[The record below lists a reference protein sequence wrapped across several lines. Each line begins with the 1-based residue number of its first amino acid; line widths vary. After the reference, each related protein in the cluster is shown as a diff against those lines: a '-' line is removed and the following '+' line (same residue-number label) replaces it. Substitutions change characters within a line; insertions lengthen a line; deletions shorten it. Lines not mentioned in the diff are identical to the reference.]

1 MYMVAHYSYKQYGL
15 HIHRFLYDWVLSW
28 AHTPFG
34 ERALFVLAMAES
46 SFFPVPPDVLLIA
59 LVLGKREAFVR
70 LATLCSI
77 ASVIG
82 GLAGYGIGYFLW
94 YDGDSYSKIALFFF
108 NNIPGFTVETFTAAR
123 QLYDAYSF
131 WIVFTAGFTPIPYKV
146 ITITAGVANINIIIF
161 VIASMISRTL
171 RFFLVAGLIWKFGEP
186 INAFI
191 NKWFNV
197 LSIVF
202 VILLFAGFYVLKY
215 MV

>member
-1 MYMVAHYSYKQYGL
+1 MQVAHYSYKQYGL
-15 HIHRFLYDWVLSW
+15 HIHKFLYDWVLSW

-34 ERALFVLAMAES
+34 ERALFVLALAES

-59 LVLGKREAFVR
+59 LVLGKREAFLR
-70 LATLCSI
+70 LATICSI

-94 YDGDSYSKIALFFF
+94 YDGDSFSKIALFFF
-108 NNIPGFTVETFTAAR
+108 HNVPGFTVETFNAA
-123 QLYDAYSF
+123 QSLYDTYSF

-161 VIASMISRTL
+161 VIASVISRTL
-171 RFFLVAGLIWKFGEP
+171 RFFLVASLIWKFGEP

-202 VILLFAGFYVLKY
+202 VVLLFAGFYVLKY

>member
-1 MYMVAHYSYKQYGL
+1 MQVAHYSYKQYGL
-15 HIHRFLYDWVLSW
+15 HVHRFLYDWVLSW

-34 ERALFVLAMAES
+34 PWALFVLALAES

-59 LVLGKREAFVR
+59 LVLGKREIFAQ
-70 LATLCSI
+70 LATLCSV
-77 ASVIG
+77 ASVFG
-82 GLAGYGIGYFLW
+82 GLAGYAIGYFLW
-94 YDGDSYSKIALFFF
+94 YDGDSFSKIAMFFF
-108 NNIPGFTVETFTAAR
+108 NNIPGFTVEAFNSVR
-123 QLYDAYSF
+123 QLYDTYSF

-146 ITITAGVANINIIIF
+146 ITITAGVANINIVIF
-161 VIASMISRTL
+161 TIASIISRTL

-202 VILLFAGFYVLKY
+202 VVLLFGGFYVLKY
-215 MV
+215 IV

>member
-1 MYMVAHYSYKQYGL
+1 MQTIKYSYTQYGF

-34 ERALFVLAMAES
+34 ERALFLLSLAES

-59 LVLGKREAFVR
+59 LVLGKPQKWIR
-70 LATLCSI
+70 LATFCSV

-82 GLAGYGIGYFLW
+82 GLVGYSIGHFLW
-94 YDGDSYSKIALFFF
+94 YSGDSYSRLAVFFF
-108 NNIPGFTVETFTAAR
+108 TNVPGFTVQTFTAAC
-123 QLYDAYSF
+123 QLYDVYSF

-146 ITITAGVANINIIIF
+146 ITITAGVANINILIF
-161 VIASMISRTL
+161 VIASAISRTL

-186 INAFI
+186 INNFV
-191 NKWFNV
+191 NKWFNI

-202 VILLFAGFYVLKY
+202 VALIIGGFYILKY
-215 MV
+215 AM

>member
-1 MYMVAHYSYKQYGL
+1 MQTIKYTYTQYGF

-34 ERALFVLAMAES
+34 ERALFLLSLAES

-59 LVLGKREAFVR
+59 LVLGKRQQWIR
-70 LATLCSI
+70 LATFCSI

-82 GLAGYGIGYFLW
+82 GLVGYSIGYFLW
-94 YDGDSYSKIALFFF
+94 YSGDSYSRLAMFFF
-108 NNIPGFTVETFTAAR
+108 TNVPGFTVQTFSAAR
-123 QLYDAYSF
+123 QLYDVYSF

-146 ITITAGVANINIIIF
+146 ITITAGVANINVVIF
-161 VIASMISRTL
+161 VIASAISRTL

-186 INAFI
+186 INNFV
-191 NKWFNV
+191 NKWFNI

-202 VILLFAGFYVLKY
+202 VALLIGGFYILKY
-215 MV
+215 AL

>member
-1 MYMVAHYSYKQYGL
+1 MQTIKYTYTQYGF

-34 ERALFVLAMAES
+34 ERALFLLSLAES

-59 LVLGKREAFVR
+59 LVLGKPQKWIR
-70 LATLCSI
+70 LATFCSI

-82 GLAGYGIGYFLW
+82 GLVGYSIGYFLW
-94 YDGDSYSKIALFFF
+94 YSGDSYSRLAMFFF
-108 NNIPGFTVETFTAAR
+108 TNVPGFTVQTFTAAR
-123 QLYDAYSF
+123 QLYDLYSF

-146 ITITAGVANINIIIF
+146 ITITAGVANINVVIF
-161 VIASMISRTL
+161 VIASAISRTL

-186 INAFI
+186 INNFV
-191 NKWFNV
+191 NKWFNI

-202 VILLFAGFYVLKY
+202 VALLIGGFYILKY
-215 MV
+215 AL